1 MGILLKPSFYAT
13 VTTGILILLLVIIG
27 IRSFNEIKTYDTYRL
42 LMVIGIFTILV
53 GIHGMLHLG
62 LEAVY
67 DYNPLE
73 ILFGNKN
80 IEK

>member
-1 MGILLKPSFYAT
+1 MFAM
-13 VTTGILILLLVIIG
+13 
-27 IRSFNEIKTYDTYRL
+27 FDTYRL
-42 LMVIGIFTILV
+42 LILISMFAIIIS
-53 GIHGMLHLG
+53 IHGVLHLG

-80 IEK
+80 IEKFMK